1 MYFSI
6 IIPVYNRPDEI
17 NELLESLLL
26 STYKSNYEI
35 VIVEDGSSIS
45 CEEVIKKF
53 TDKLSISYYYKANS
67 GPGDS
72 RNFGMQKAKGDYFI
86 IFDSDCIIPNNYLS
100 EVDKELK
107 SNYVDC
113 FGGPDKALKSFSNI
127 QKAINFSMTSFLTTG
142 GIRGG
147 SEKIDKF
154 QPRSFN
160 MGISKK
166 AFEESKGFGNI
177 HPGEDP
183 DLSIRL
189 WKLGYQTRLFS
200 SAFVYHKRRID
211 WDKFTLQVSKFGKA
225 RPILNHWY
233 PKYSKLTYWLP
244 SLFVI
249 GFIISVGLLII
260 LFDWG
265 LKLYFLYFVIIFI
278 VSSIQNRNPIIGLL
292 SIVAVW
298 KQFFGYGFGF
308 LKSFFKINI
317 LRKKPQDAFPELFF
331 KINSNPMEA
340 EKELIFEKQME
351 TPIQKSVEKVIDK
364 IVTPINK
371 IVEPVVTKSKI
382 IGLTGG
388 IGSGKTTVAKY
399 LISKGI
405 PVYISDVEAKKVM
418 EFPEIISQIVQTFG
432 NELITDN
439 QTLDREKLAAI
450 VFNAPEKLKQ
460 LNAIVH
466 PAVKKH
472 FDNWI
477 ATNQNH
483 PILVKEAAILFESGS
498 YKDCDKIITV
508 SAPLEL
514 RIERVLKRDS
524 TTREKVLQ
532 RINNQLSDEE
542 RIARSNFVIKNENF
556 EDTKKQV
563 DEIVNLLK
571 NR

>member
-17 NELLESLLL
+17 NELLESLLQ
-26 STYKSNYEI
+26 SNYTNEYEV
-35 VIVEDGSSIS
+35 VIVEDGSTIT
-45 CEEVIKKF
+45 CEEIVSKYSNS
-53 TDKLSISYYYKANS
+53 LNISYYFKKNS

-72 RNFGMQKAKGDYFI
+72 RNYGMQKAKGDYFI
-86 IFDSDCIIPNNYLS
+86 IFDSDCIIPSQYLN
-100 EVDKELK
+100 EVEKELK

-127 QKAINFSMTSFLTTG
+127 QKAINFAMTSFLTTG

-147 SEKIDKF
+147 SEKLNKF

-166 AFEESKGFGNI
+166 AYIDSKGFGNI

-189 WKLGYQTRLFS
+189 WKLGYETRLFT

-211 WDKFTLQVSKFGKA
+211 WNKFSIQVSKFGKA
-225 RPILNHWY
+225 RPILNSWY
-233 PKYSKLTYWLP
+233 PEYSKITYWFP
-244 SLFVI
+244 TLFVM
-249 GFIISVGLLII
+249 GFIVSFVLLFA
-260 LFDWG
+260 LFDWA

-278 VSSIQNRNPIIGLL
+278 VSSIQNKNPLIGLL

-317 LRKKPQDAFPELFF
+317 QNQKPEIAFPELFF
-331 KINSNPMEA
+331 KINSNNESQKQKEIII
-340 EKELIFEKQME
+340 EKNEIIP
-351 TPIQKSVEKVIDK
+351 PISKSAPVNVNQEVEVQKK
-364 IVTPINK
+364 P
-371 IVEPVVTKSKI
+371 KI

-388 IGSGKTTVAKY
+388 IGSGKTTVANY
-399 LISKGI
+399 FQSKGI

-418 EFPEIISQIVQTFG
+418 ASPEIIRQIVSVFG
-432 NELITDN
+432 KEVTSKNDS
-439 QTLDREKLAAI
+439 LDREKLASI
-450 VFNAPEKLKQ
+450 VFNDPEKLNQ

-472 FDNWI
+472 FEQWVGNNKNFPYLI
-477 ATNQNH
+477 
-483 PILVKEAAILFESGS
+483 KEAAILFESGS
-498 YKDCDKIITV
+498 YKDCDAIITI
-508 SAPLEL
+508 SAPLET
-514 RIERVLKRDS
+514 RIARVLERDG

-532 RINNQLSDEE
+532 RIKNQISDEE
-542 RIARSNFVIKNENF
+542 RIARSQYIITNENF
-556 EDTKKQV
+556 EQTKIQSDT
-563 DEIVNLLK
+563 ILNLLK
-571 NR
+571 NQ